1 MASNQTPRPYRDWPE
16 GTKEKHRE
24 WTKQNRLRP
33 STNVPKDIGE
43 EFRRICKQ
51 EGRTMNSVLATYIRS
66 VVDESHL

>member
-1 MASNQTPRPYRDWPE
+1 MASNRTPRPYRDWPE

-51 EGRTMNSVLATYIRS
+51 C
-66 VVDESHL
+66 